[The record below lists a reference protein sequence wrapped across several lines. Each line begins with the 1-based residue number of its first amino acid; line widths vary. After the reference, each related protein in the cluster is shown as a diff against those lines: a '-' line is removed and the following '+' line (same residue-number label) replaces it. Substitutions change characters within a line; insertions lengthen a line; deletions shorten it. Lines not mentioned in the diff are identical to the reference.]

1 MVYPHTKEVGVGDF
15 VLLSEVTMEK
25 FLSNLKQ
32 RHAAGYMYT
41 YIGEVCVNV
50 NPYKDLDVYGKH
62 YVNQYK
68 GREIYERPPHIFA
81 IAESAYKSMKRQG
94 SDTCIVISG
103 ESGSGK
109 TEASKIIM
117 RYIAAVTNLSGQAE
131 IERAK
136 NVLLQSNDIL
146 EAFGNA
152 RTNRNDNSSRFGKYM
167 DINFDFKGDPMGGH
181 INNYLLEKSRV
192 IGQQPGENNFHSFYQ
207 LLRGATEAQLK
218 KFRLSRNV
226 ADFNYLCQNNNKA
239 QMPAKVSD
247 SASVRSRCNS
257 F

>member
-1 MVYPHTKEVGVGDF
+1 MVFPHTKEVGVGDF
-15 VLLSEVTMEK
+15 VLLSGEITMEK
-25 FLSNLKQ
+25 FLHNLKQ
-32 RHAAGYMYT
+32 RHAAGFIYS

-50 NPYKDLDVYGKH
+50 NPYRDLGIYDKQ

-81 IAESAYKSMKRQG
+81 IAESAYKTMKRQSG
-94 SDTCIVISG
+94 DTCIVISG

-207 LLRGATEAQLK
+207 WLKGASEGQLSKLRLT
-218 KFRLSRNV
+218 RNLT
-226 ADFNYLCQNNNKA
+226 DYYYLCQSTRNKVNF
-239 QMPAKVSD
+239 PSK
-247 SASVRSRCNS
+247 VRSFSHMLRS
-257 F
+257 